1 MDPRPLYKHSLKRLA
16 YEVSYAV
23 SEPISIEELLGY
35 IKQLSDKEQQII
47 DFYYRDGLVF
57 REIANMLGVCTVR
70 IWQLHQRA
78 IRRMGNNVAAAKK
91 REKWEIITSELL
103 NH

>member
-1 MDPRPLYKHSLKRLA
+1 MERHTFYKHSFKRLA
-16 YEVSYAV
+16 YEVSSEVA
-23 SEPISIEELLGY
+23 EPISIQELLGY
-35 IKQLSDKEQQII
+35 INKLSDKEQQII
-47 DFYYRDGLVF
+47 GFYYRDGLVF